1 MRLSVVMAVFNGAR
15 DLAATLDSIAA
26 QTFGEYELLV
36 IDDGSTDETPSI
48 LASYAA
54 RDSRIRV
61 LSQSNAGLTRSLIR
75 GCAEARAEVIA
86 RHDCG
91 DRSMPERFAR
101 ELALIEAGHVLVSCA
116 TRFVDA
122 DRDLLYIAHAD
133 GNETREKLL
142 HADARHIHA
151 LPHHGSAMFRR
162 DAYLAA
168 GGYRESFRVAQDL
181 DLWIRIATHGSIAI
195 LDDVLYEALF
205 DAKSISGSSRN
216 AQVRLT
222 EIAVALRDGGDAS
235 LLLEAASRVQPA
247 ARSARGE
254 AAALYF
260 IGKCLLA
267 QGNAKGRERLREAI
281 AKNPWH
287 WRARLSLLRAE
298 RRRPAG

>member
-1 MRLSVVMAVFNGAR
+1 MKLSVVMAVFNGAR
-15 DLAATLDSIAA
+15 ELPSTLDSIAA
-26 QTFGEYELLV
+26 QTLRDYELLA

-54 RDSRIRV
+54 RDPRMRV
-61 LSQSNAGLTRSLIR
+61 LSQANAGLTRSLIR
-75 GCAEARAEVIA
+75 GCAEARTEVIA

-91 DRSMPERFAR
+91 DRSLPERFAR
-101 ELALIEAGHVLVSCA
+101 ELALLEKGHVLVSCA

-122 DRDLLYIAHAD
+122 DRDLLYTTRAGGD
-133 GNETREKLL
+133 ETRESLL
-142 HADARHIHA
+142 HAGAAHIHA

-162 DAYLAA
+162 EAYVAA

-181 DLWIRIATHGSIAI
+181 DLWIRMAPLGTIGI

-205 DAKSISGSSRN
+205 DAKSISGSSRD
-216 AQVRLT
+216 AQLRLT
-222 EIAVALRDGGDAS
+222 EIAVALRDGGDTA
-235 LLLEAASRVQPA
+235 LLEQA
-247 ARSARGE
+247 ARVHPAPHSTRGE

-267 QGNAKGRERLREAI
+267 QGNAKGRTRLREAL

-287 WRARLSLLRAE
+287 WRARLSLLMGR
-298 RRRPAG
+298 